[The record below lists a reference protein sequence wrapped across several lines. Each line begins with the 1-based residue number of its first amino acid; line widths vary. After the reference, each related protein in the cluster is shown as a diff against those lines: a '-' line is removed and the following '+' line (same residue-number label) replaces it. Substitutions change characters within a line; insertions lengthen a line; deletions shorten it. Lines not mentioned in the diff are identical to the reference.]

1 MTIRPRSIRDPYLP
15 EAPWAY
21 PDPLVVFF
29 AGVAGSFLGFIL
41 SSLLGLDG
49 LAVLAVALLFQ
60 GAASLGVM
68 AWLSAGRGSGD
79 WARDFGLVIR
89 PQHVWGVVVGLL
101 LQLVVALIVA
111 PLIELFGPEDPPQQ
125 SIADVAEELSGGV
138 ETLVFLSLV
147 VLVAPLVEEIV
158 FRGMLLSRMRRS
170 MGAWPAILLSGA
182 VFAAVHL
189 IDPNAVFA
197 VPGLFLIG
205 SALAWMALR
214 TGELSL
220 PIFVHAGV
228 NLSGALL
235 LFYQD
240 ELAEAV
246 ESVESVIVLL

>member
-1 MTIRPRSIRDPYLP
+1 MTIQPRSLRDPYLP
-15 EAPWAY
+15 EASWAY

-29 AGVAGSFLGFIL
+29 AGVAGSLLGF
-41 SSLLGLDG
+41 LLADIAGLDG
-49 LAVLAVALLFQ
+49 LALLATTLLFQ
-60 GAASLGVM
+60 AAASLGAM

-89 PQHVWGVVVGLL
+89 PQHVWGIGVGLL

-138 ETLVFLSLV
+138 ESLVFLSLV
-147 VLVAPLVEEIV
+147 VLLAPLVEEII

-182 VFAAVHL
+182 AFAGVHL

-205 SALAWMALR
+205 AALAWTALR
-214 TGELSL
+214 TGDLSL

-235 LFYQD
+235 LFFQD

-246 ESVESVIVLL
+246 EGVIVLL